1 MHMTKPRTIVFATLV
16 ALAIAGCRP
25 GDSTGP
31 AKTGDRYIVETAQGS
46 APPAIIATWNTGG
59 ATQLD
64 SGSVFLTGD
73 TLQLDADG
81 HYRESAWLEG
91 RSGSIL
97 LGRQRW
103 ADRGVWTRSDDALHF
118 ESEYTENVAFDA
130 TVPAPGQLET
140 VRDLRGEGIA
150 DYVFRLR

>member
-1 MHMTKPRTIVFATLV
+1 MPTRQRTIIFATLA
-16 ALAIAGCRP
+16 ALAGASCSAG
-25 GDSTGP
+25 DNTGP
-31 AKTGDRYIVETAQGS
+31 ARSGDRYIVETAQGS

-59 ATQLD
+59 GTQLD
-64 SGSVFLTGD
+64 SGSVFLVGD

-91 RSGSIL
+91 RSGNIL

-103 ADRGVWTRSDDALHF
+103 ADHGVWTRSGDALHF
-118 ESEYTENVAFDA
+118 ESEYLENVAFDA
-130 TVPAPGQLET
+130 TIPAPGELET